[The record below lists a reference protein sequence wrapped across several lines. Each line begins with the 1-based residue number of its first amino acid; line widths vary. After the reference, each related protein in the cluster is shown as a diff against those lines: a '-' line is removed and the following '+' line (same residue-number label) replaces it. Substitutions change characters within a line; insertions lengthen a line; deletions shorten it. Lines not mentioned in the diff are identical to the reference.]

1 MKVMLFNL
9 ASDAALASRL
19 AGQLNAETGEL
30 EQHRFPD
37 GETYLRI
44 HSDCKG
50 RACLLFCN
58 LSEPDPKLLPLL
70 FAAATLRDLGAA
82 RLLLVAPYLPYMR
95 QDTRFHPGECLSS
108 AVFADLLSNAFD
120 GLVTLDPHLHR
131 YDSLDRIYRLD
142 SRVVPS
148 APLIAGWIGRHVER
162 PLLIGPDS
170 ESEQWVSEVARLAS
184 APSLVLQKQ
193 RHGDFDVEIQA
204 PELETWQGRQPV
216 LIDDIISSGRT
227 LLTVLGYLRDAG
239 LPRATCIAVHG
250 LFAGDAY
257 ARLQREADV
266 LTTDTVPHP
275 SNAICVADA
284 LAQACSEWLESQCA

>member
-1 MKVMLFNL
+1 VKTLLFNL

-19 AGQLNAETGEL
+19 AAQLNAETGEL

-37 GETYLRI
+37 GESYLRI
-44 HSDCKG
+44 HSDCQQ
-50 RACLLFCN
+50 RDCLLFCN
-58 LSEPDPKLLPLL
+58 LSDPDPKLLPLL
-70 FAAATLRDLGAA
+70 FAAATLRDLGAG

-95 QDTRFHPGECLSS
+95 QDTRFNPGECLTS
-108 AVFADLLSNAFD
+108 AVFADLLSKAFD

-148 APLIAGWIGRHVER
+148 APLIADWISQHIEHPV
-162 PLLIGPDS
+162 LIGPDS

-193 RHGDFDVEIQA
+193 RRGDFDVEIKA
-204 PELETWQGRQPV
+204 PELEAWRDRQPV

-227 LLTVLGYLRDAG
+227 LLTVLDCLRDAR

-257 ARLQREADV
+257 ARLQAEAEI
-266 LTTDTVPHP
+266 LTTDTIPHP
-275 SNAICVADA
+275 SNAISVAAA
-284 LAQACSEWLESQCA
+284 LAQACREWLAT